1 MPRLSAKQPGHRAGV
16 PNSMCEIGRGWEV
29 ADIGLQQEAYKMWGL
44 ADVMEMDSLTCIKI
58 EQGQADGMKTLLPI
72 L

>member
-29 ADIGLQQEAYKMWGL
+29 IDIGLQQEAYKMWGL
-44 ADVMEMDSLTCIKI
+44 QM
-58 EQGQADGMKTLLPI
+58 
-72 L
+72 